1 MTLNLNGGSPAPSHQ
16 LASPTT
22 PKVCNL
28 PSMIPLM
35 PTPVD
40 KNTNKNESVTVTHFS
55 DIHGGVVE
63 KISVPVTS
71 GSSVQNGQKSPKPE
85 TTKTST
91 TINNNPFVD
100 DMLTTTIITT
110 STVTS
115 PAIKVSTN
123 PFRTSFNNNERIEAT
138 ESSMKI
144 SFPILAKN
152 PFHVDA
158 VGDDNGNGVDDVD
171 NEKNASSLSSINLKI
186 DNNENNVTTIKMDDS
201 MPAQKNGFKEPPKK
215 VTAMLLVY
223 PFVDI
228 LHHVAC
234 SM

>member
-1 MTLNLNGGSPAPSHQ
+1 MTLNLNGGSPAPSQ

-28 PSMIPLM
+28 PSLIPLM

-91 TINNNPFVD
+91 TINNNPFAD

-201 MPAQKNGFKEPPKK
+201 MPTQKNGFKEPPKK
-215 VTAMLLVY
+215 VKAMLLVH

>member
-1 MTLNLNGGSPAPSHQ
+1 MTLNLNGGSPAPSQ

-91 TINNNPFVD
+91 TINNNPFAD

-215 VTAMLLVY
+215 VKAMLLMD
-223 PFVDI
+223 PFVDL